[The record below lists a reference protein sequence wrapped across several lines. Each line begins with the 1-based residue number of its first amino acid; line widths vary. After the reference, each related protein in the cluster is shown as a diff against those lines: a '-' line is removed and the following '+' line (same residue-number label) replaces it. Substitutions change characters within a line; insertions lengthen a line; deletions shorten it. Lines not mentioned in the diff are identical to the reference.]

1 MFSYLFSILFTTL
14 QFDNDLKEKNAI
26 ANHLSSISVA
36 MNKVVKH
43 LSLLVKIWGHAKA
56 SSSVA
61 QGSAARYK
69 DDIDEALLSQ
79 LKHR

>member
-1 MFSYLFSILFTTL
+1 MFSCLFSILFSTL

-43 LSLLVKIWGHAKA
+43 LSLLVKI
-56 SSSVA
+56 
-61 QGSAARYK
+61 
-69 DDIDEALLSQ
+69 
-79 LKHR
+79 